1 MDQPTMQ
8 AVFGQPPRKAIEY
21 LQQKQVMPSED
32 WWRVQGNAHN
42 QAFVVAHMTRLDLLE
57 DVRQSLLDAQK
68 NGWDLKRWSEEI
80 EPKMKQRGW
89 WGKQETFVEGGQ
101 REVQLGSPYR
111 LKTIY
116 QTNMAQAYEAGRQ
129 AVMWDDNPL
138 FPYVRYSAILDNHTR
153 PAHRA
158 LHGVVMLKSDP
169 AWRYISPKNGY
180 KCRCTAYEMMDIDVK
195 NLNLQVRSSEG
206 YLKLYDVDVSN
217 GGVAQVARLEF
228 PDLPVFSTDA
238 GWTGSPSAL
247 VTQKL
252 MDKAITAEPQIASK
266 LVSQTLKNNKVVQ
279 QLNDEVKAWIQN
291 VDPLKPKGEMRT
303 VGVIDSFFLETLKKK
318 KNVELASAAITVHD
332 KGTISHISKERKLH
346 DPTWFENIVSHLS
359 GQHDLYWDVRHEAAL
374 LVFDIQ
380 EDGLLYKVVLQ
391 LNQNIKGK
399 DADGNKQKIVGNLIR
414 TIVVEQEINLKN
426 SKDYEFLVSK
436 K

>member
-129 AVMWDDNPL
+129 SVMWDDNPL
-138 FPYVRYSAILDNHTR
+138 FPYVCYSAIIDNLTR
-153 PAHRA
+153 ATHRA

-169 AWRYISPKNGY
+169 AWQYISPKNGY
-180 KCRCTAYEMMDIDVK
+180 KCRCTFYEMMDIDVK

-346 DPTWFENIVSHLS
+346 DPEWFENIVSHLS

-399 DADGNKQKIVGNLIR
+399 DEDGNKQKIVGNLIR

>member
-129 AVMWDDNPL
+129 SVMWDDNPL
-138 FPYVRYSAILDNHTR
+138 FPFVRYSAILDNHTR

-158 LHGVVMLKSDP
+158 LHGVVMRKSDP
-169 AWRYISPKNGY
+169 AWQYISPKNGY
-180 KCRCTAYEMMDIDVK
+180 KCRCTFYEMMDIDVK
-195 NLNLQVRSSEG
+195 NLNIQVRSSEG

-217 GGVAQVARLEF
+217 GGVAQVARIEF

-238 GWTGSPSAL
+238 GWTSSPSAL
-247 VTQKL
+247 VTQKF

-266 LVSQTLKNNKVVQ
+266 LVSQTLKNNEVVQ

-318 KNVELASAAITVHD
+318 KKVELASAAITVHD

-346 DPTWFENIVSHLS
+346 DPAWFENIVSHLS

-399 DADGNKQKIVGNLIR
+399 DEDGNKQKIVGNLIR

-426 SKDYEFLVSK
+426 SKDYEFIVSK

>member
-1 MDQPTMQ
+1 MDQPTLQ
-8 AVFGQPPRKAIEY
+8 AVFGQPPRKAITY
-21 LQQKQVMPSED
+21 LEQKKVMPSED
-32 WWRVQGNAHN
+32 WWQVQGNAHN
-42 QAFVVAHMTRLDLLE
+42 QAFVIAHMTRLDLLE

-68 NGWDLKRWSEEI
+68 NGWNLKRWSEEI

-89 WGKQETFVEGGQ
+89 WGKQEVFTEDGQ
-101 REVQLGSPYR
+101 RQVQLGNPYR

-129 AVMWDDNPL
+129 SVMWDDNPL
-138 FPYVRYSAILDNHTR
+138 FPYVQYSAILDNKTR

-158 LHGVVMLKSDP
+158 LHGIVMLKSDP
-169 AWRYISPKNGY
+169 AWQYIKPKNGY
-180 KCRCTAYEMMDIDVK
+180 RCRCTTFEMMDIDVK
-195 NLNLQVRSSEG
+195 RQSLQVRSSDG
-206 YLKLYDVDVSN
+206 YLKLYDVDVSH
-217 GGVAQVARLEF
+217 GGVAQIARIEF

-238 GWTGSPSAL
+238 GWTGSPNAL

-252 MDKAITAEPQIASK
+252 MDKAVTAEPYVSSK
-266 LVSQTLKNNKVVQ
+266 LVTKTLQNSDVLQ
-279 QLNDEVKAWIQN
+279 QLNEDVKAWIKS

-303 VGVIDSFFLETLKKK
+303 VGVIEPFFLETLKKK
-318 KNVELASAAITVHD
+318 KQVELASAAITVHD

-346 DPTWFENIVSHLS
+346 DPAWFENIVSHLS
-359 GQHDLYWDVRHEAAL
+359 GKHDLYWDVRHSAAL
-374 LVFDIQ
+374 LVFDVQI
-380 EDGLLYKVVLQ
+380 EGTVYKLVLQ

-399 DADGNKQKIVGNLIR
+399 DEAGNKQKIVGNLIR
-414 TIVVEQEINLKN
+414 TIVVEQEANLKN

>member
-21 LQQKQVMPSED
+21 LQQKKVMPSED

-217 GGVAQVARLEF
+217 GGVAQVARLNFQTF
-228 PDLPVFSTDA
+228 PYFLPMQA
-238 GWTGSPSAL
+238 G
-247 VTQKL
+247 Q
-252 MDKAITAEPQIASK
+252 
-266 LVSQTLKNNKVVQ
+266 
-279 QLNDEVKAWIQN
+279 
-291 VDPLKPKGEMRT
+291 
-303 VGVIDSFFLETLKKK
+303 
-318 KNVELASAAITVHD
+318 
-332 KGTISHISKERKLH
+332 
-346 DPTWFENIVSHLS
+346 
-359 GQHDLYWDVRHEAAL
+359 VR
-374 LVFDIQ
+374 Q
-380 EDGLLYKVVLQ
+380 VL
-391 LNQNIKGK
+391 
-399 DADGNKQKIVGNLIR
+399 
-414 TIVVEQEINLKN
+414 
-426 SKDYEFLVSK
+426 
-436 K
+436 

>member
-68 NGWDLKRWSEEI
+68 NGWDLKRWSQEI

-101 REVQLGSPYR
+101 REIQLGSPYR

-129 AVMWDDNPL
+129 SVMWDDNPL

-169 AWRYISPKNGY
+169 AWQYISPKNGY
-180 KCRCTAYEMMDIDVK
+180 KCRCTSYEMMDIDVK
-195 NLNLQVRSSEG
+195 NQNLQVRSSEG
-206 YLKLYDVDVSN
+206 YLKLYDVDVSH

-247 VTQKL
+247 VTQKI

-266 LVSQTLKNNKVVQ
+266 LVSQTLKNNEVVQ

-318 KNVELASAAITVHD
+318 KKVELASAAITVHD

-346 DPTWFENIVSHLS
+346 DPEWFENIVSHLS

-399 DADGNKQKIVGNLIR
+399 DADGNKQKVVGNLIR

>member
-21 LQQKQVMPSED
+21 LQQKKVMPSED

-68 NGWDLKRWSEEI
+68 NGWDLKRWSQEI

-101 REVQLGSPYR
+101 REIQLGSPYR

-129 AVMWDDNPL
+129 SVMWDDNPL
-138 FPYVRYSAILDNHTR
+138 FPFVRYSAILDNHTR

-158 LHGVVMLKSDP
+158 LHGVVMRKSDP
-169 AWRYISPKNGY
+169 AWQYISPKNGY
-180 KCRCTAYEMMDIDVK
+180 KCRCTSYEMMDIDVK
-195 NLNLQVRSSEG
+195 NQNLQVRSSEG

-247 VTQKL
+247 VTQKF

-266 LVSQTLKNNKVVQ
+266 LVSQTLKKNEVVQ

-346 DPTWFENIVSHLS
+346 DPEWFENIVSHLS

-399 DADGNKQKIVGNLIR
+399 DADGNKQKVVGNLIR

>member
-21 LQQKQVMPSED
+21 LEQKKVMPSED

-68 NGWDLKRWSEEI
+68 NGWDLKRWSQEI

-89 WGKQETFVEGGQ
+89 WGKQESFVEGGQ

-129 AVMWDDNPL
+129 SVMWDDNPL
-138 FPYVRYSAILDNHTR
+138 FPYVGYSAIIDNLTR
-153 PAHRA
+153 ATHRA
-158 LHGVVMLKSDP
+158 LHGVVMRKSDP
-169 AWRYISPKNGY
+169 AWQYIKPKNGY
-180 KCRCTAYEMMDIDVK
+180 KCRCTSYEMMEIDVK
-195 NLNLQVRSSEG
+195 NLNLKVRSSEG
-206 YLKLYDVDVSN
+206 YLKLYDVDVGN
-217 GGVAQVARLEF
+217 GGIAQVARIEF

-252 MDKAITAEPQIASK
+252 MDKAITAEPHVASK
-266 LVSQTLKNNKVVQ
+266 LVSKTLKNNEVVQ
-279 QLNDEVKAWIQN
+279 QLNEDVKAWIQS

-318 KNVELASAAITVHD
+318 KNVELVSAAITVHD

-346 DPTWFENIVSHLS
+346 DPAWFENIVSHLS
-359 GQHDLYWDVRHEAAL
+359 GQHELYWDVRHEAAL
-374 LVFDIQ
+374 LVFDVQ
-380 EDGLLYKVVLQ
+380 EDGQLYKVVLQ

-399 DADGNKQKIVGNLIR
+399 DEDGNKQKIVGNLIR

>member
-68 NGWDLKRWSEEI
+68 NGWDLKRWSQEI

-101 REVQLGSPYR
+101 REIQLGSPYR

-129 AVMWDDNPL
+129 SVMWDDNPL

-169 AWRYISPKNGY
+169 AWQYISPKNGY
-180 KCRCTAYEMMDIDVK
+180 KCRCTSYEMMDIDVK
-195 NLNLQVRSSEG
+195 NQNLQVRSSEG
-206 YLKLYDVDVSN
+206 YLKLYDVDVSH

-247 VTQKL
+247 VTQKI

-266 LVSQTLKNNKVVQ
+266 LVSQTLKNNEVVQ

-318 KNVELASAAITVHD
+318 KKVELASAAITIHD

-346 DPTWFENIVSHLS
+346 DPEWFENIVSHLS

-399 DADGNKQKIVGNLIR
+399 DADGNKQKVVGNLIR